1 MTVRTFLDGKK
12 WGIRM
17 YRGLWNF
24 INRYMDRSHA
34 VSVFLPVMIIGWTLV
49 GVLAGSAACAAMG
62 ADLVGELAEIICA
75 GGYAGIIL
83 GLFGG
88 AFFLYRADV

>member
-1 MTVRTFLDGKK
+1 
-12 WGIRM
+12 M

-24 INRYMDRSHA
+24 INRFMDKGHA
-34 VSVFLPVMIIGWTLV
+34 VSVFLPVMIIGGTLAGV
-49 GVLAGSAACAAMG
+49 GAGVLVCALTGTELITAL
-62 ADLVGELAEIICA
+62 ADIICA

-88 AFFLYRADV
+88 AFFLYRIDI

>member
-24 INRYMDRSHA
+24 INRYMDEGHA
-34 VSVFLPVMIIGWTLV
+34 VSVFLPVMIAGWTV
-49 GVLAGSAACAAMG
+49 AGVAAGVIGCMFFGMDIMKSM
-62 ADLVGELAEIICA
+62 AEIVCA

-88 AFFLYRADV
+88 AFFLYRQDL

>member
-1 MTVRTFLDGKK
+1 MK

-17 YRGLWNF
+17 YRGLWKF
-24 INRYMDRSHA
+24 INQYMDRSHA
-34 VSVFLPVMIIGWTLV
+34 VSVFLPVMIIGWTLI
-49 GVLAGSAACAAMG
+49 GILAGSAVCAVTG
-62 ADLVGELAEIICA
+62 TDLVGALAEIICA

-88 AFFLYRADV
+88 AFFLYRTDV